1 MTRKSDTKP
10 NKNEASNA
18 SHETADDE
26 QGIEKKAI
34 ALIYDE
40 VSAPTV
46 GAKGEGDL
54 AEQII
59 AIAREHGVP
68 LYENPELVRSL
79 ARLELGDEIPELLYR
94 VIAEII
100 AFAYHIRGKVPGDSN
115 NDKNRDQNDDQ
126 DNTASSTSFD

>member
-1 MTRKSDTKP
+1 MDRHYQESDEDNESLGQNSHKNSADTQKST
-10 NKNEASNA
+10 
-18 SHETADDE
+18 
-26 QGIEKKAI
+26 KKAI
-34 ALIYDE
+34 ALVYDE

-54 AEQII
+54 AEQIV

-79 ARLELGDEIPELLYR
+79 AQLELGDEIPELLYR

-100 AFAYHIRGKVPGDSN
+100 AFAYHIQGKAPAGFSTDSN
-115 NDKNRDQNDDQ
+115 QSS
-126 DNTASSTSFD
+126 DN